1 MKTVKLSFLTLLFSI
16 ILAGTSE
23 AQVSA
28 LIEGG
33 MMQFTQTENQ
43 TTQLG
48 LQLSGK
54 YSLNDNFRMGA
65 NLGYYFR
72 SHSHPLLGNYHEFTM
87 PVTLLAE
94 YVLIK
99 HDFSPYVGIDAGM
112 YRMGASGDYAFSK
125 VFTGFA
131 PVAGFDYDLSESLRL
146 NANFKYH
153 FIFSE
158 FDTST
163 RALGVNAGIILD
175 F

>member
-1 MKTVKLSFLTLLFSI
+1 MKSVKLSFLALLFSI
-16 ILAGTSE
+16 LLSGTSE

-33 MMQFTQTENQ
+33 MIQFTQTENQ

-72 SHSHPLLGNYHEFTM
+72 SHSHPLLGNYHEYTM
-87 PVTLLAE
+87 PVSLLAE
-94 YVLIK
+94 YILIK
-99 HDFSPYVGIDAGM
+99 HDFSPYVGLQGGM
-112 YRMGASGDYAFSK
+112 YRMGTAGDHASSMVY
-125 VFTGFA
+125 TGFA
-131 PVAGFDYDLSESLRL
+131 PLVGFDYNLSESLRL
-146 NANFKYH
+146 TANFRYH

-158 FDTST
+158 LDTST